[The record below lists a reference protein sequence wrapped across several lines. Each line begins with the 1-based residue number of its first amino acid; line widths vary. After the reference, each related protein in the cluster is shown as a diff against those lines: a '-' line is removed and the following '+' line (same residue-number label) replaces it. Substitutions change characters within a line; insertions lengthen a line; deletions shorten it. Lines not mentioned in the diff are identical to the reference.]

1 MDEYISFDDVV
12 IVPGPTPVEPHEI
25 DIAGKVSSRVELALP
40 VVSSPMDTVTE
51 YRMAI
56 ALARLGAVGV
66 IHRNMSI
73 QEQVEHVKKVKEANP
88 SYWTETPRIGYG
100 ETVESAI
107 FRMEESGV
115 GAGIIIKPD
124 GSRWIIVADA
134 GDTRYWL
141 DKAMWTARI
150 LTMIKP
156 LPSLDGEGRLIV
168 GAAVSPY
175 DVKRAVELERAGAD
189 FLVTDV
195 AHLHNQNAVSALSKL
210 VKSVSIDVVA
220 GNLGT
225 KQGVLDVVTRAEG
238 VAGLRMGISSGSI
251 CITGE
256 VAGTAVPTLT
266 AVMNAREA
274 LEEVGLFGR
283 LPIIADGGIRGPGDA
298 AKAIIAGASS
308 VMVGR
313 FLAGTEESPGP
324 KIRVGD
330 KVYKTYRGMASRG
343 AMERRHASDR
353 YSKPS
358 KAVEEGVEG
367 LVPYSGPVEKKL
379 AEMVF
384 GLQAALG
391 YAGAYNV
398 VSAWKASLAR
408 VTPNT
413 RSEIKPHDIIT

>member
-25 DIAGKVSSRVELALP
+25 DIAGKVTKHIELSLP

-51 YRMAI
+51 YQMAI
-56 ALARLGAVGV
+56 ALGRLGAVGV

-73 QEQVEHVKKVKEANP
+73 EEQVSQVRRVKEANP
-88 SYWTETPRIGYG
+88 SYWASVPRVGYN
-100 ETVESAI
+100 ESVDSAI
-107 FRMEESGV
+107 FRMEESGAE
-115 GAGIIIKPD
+115 AGVVIKPD
-124 GSRWIIVADA
+124 GSRWFVISDSANA
-134 GDTRYWL
+134 QYWL
-141 DKAMWTARI
+141 EKAMWMSRI
-150 LTMIKP
+150 LTMLKP

-175 DVKRAVELERAGAD
+175 DIRRALELERAGVD

-210 VKSVSIDVVA
+210 VKAVGVDVVA

-225 KQGVLDVVTRAEG
+225 RQGVLDVIAKAEN

-266 AVMNAREA
+266 AVMNARSA
-274 LEEVGLFGR
+274 LEELGLFGKI
-283 LPIIADGGIRGPGDA
+283 PIMADGGIRGPGDA
-298 AKAIIAGASS
+298 AKAVIAGASS

-330 KVYKTYRGMASRG
+330 KTYKTYRGMASRG

-353 YSKPS
+353 YSRPS
-358 KAVEEGVEG
+358 KAIEEGVEG

-391 YAGAYNV
+391 YAGASNLQ
-398 VSAWKASLAR
+398 SAWSARLAR
-408 VTPNT
+408 VTPGS
-413 RSEIKPHDIIT
+413 RSEISPHDIIT